1 MEPSPLSEGS
11 TANLGQSSVAEQ
23 AEAIRVV
30 GALSEAQIRGLHRD
44 RLADI
49 FFLMF
54 LHGLDPFAG
63 QRPLNGRVLSAYA
76 ASPLSDEAPSVSR
89 MLSQF
94 QNLNAAVQSSAAN
107 YRQAYPG
114 ASEEFLRHALWQS
127 WRAAWQGIA
136 AGAQGYATNVTS
148 SQLHET
154 VQSVQEAQQIRLE
167 YPRLGPNE
175 LAGVGDPWSV
185 GEDQCIRR
193 GVCNWGS
200 EELMRRYA
208 VRSPIA
214 DYRAWNWPFTQYYM
228 GVPWVNFAENPG
240 GPTLVTENFL
250 NSQRVLVGP
259 AGYRDPSGRVLAI
272 WPPITNEVAR
282 AQVAGLNQL
291 IVEQRRLRG
300 RPC

>member
-1 MEPSPLSEGS
+1 MGLTVLTAPPIIPANWTNAPAVPSPPNVFPVRQGAQEIDPELDVFLTRHGILASQSTYLRQYRADPNARYGHQKYPPPEPRIMEPSPLSEGS

-114 ASEEFLRHALWQS
+114 A
-127 WRAAWQGIA
+127 
-136 AGAQGYATNVTS
+136 
-148 SQLHET
+148 
-154 VQSVQEAQQIRLE
+154 
-167 YPRLGPNE
+167 
-175 LAGVGDPWSV
+175 
-185 GEDQCIRR
+185 
-193 GVCNWGS
+193 
-200 EELMRRYA
+200 
-208 VRSPIA
+208 
-214 DYRAWNWPFTQYYM
+214 
-228 GVPWVNFAENPG
+228 
-240 GPTLVTENFL
+240 
-250 NSQRVLVGP
+250 
-259 AGYRDPSGRVLAI
+259 
-272 WPPITNEVAR
+272 
-282 AQVAGLNQL
+282 
-291 IVEQRRLRG
+291 
-300 RPC
+300 